1 MVILLDN
8 VAITLI
14 FYRLAND
21 DPANAYTRS
30 DEFTILIQLYSYL
43 E

>member
-21 DPANAYTRS
+21 DPANAYTRALMNLL
-30 DEFTILIQLYSYL
+30 F
-43 E
+43 

>member
-14 FYRLAND
+14 FYRLANA
-21 DPANAYTRS
+21 DPANAYTRALMNLL
-30 DEFTILIQLYSYL
+30 F
-43 E
+43 